1 MKNRS
6 FPWAIIAAAA
16 VAGAGLAGVAS
27 YVNTHSPKPVDV
39 STHEQPGEVVATN
52 ASNSQDDG
60 QKPTEA
66 NNAPVTEKADKAE
79 ALTKALKAK
88 NYGEFR
94 VLRVTL
100 EDKGNA
106 VIDMNERLLQ
116 GMGSEA
122 EADFIDTVK
131 TAMAKFDDVNTF
143 QIRVDGEILK
153 SLSHFEM
160 LEPVP
165 VR

>member
-52 ASNSQDDG
+52 ASNQDDN
-60 QKPTEA
+60 QQSNEA
-66 NNAPVTEKADKAE
+66 SNTPVVERIDKAE
-79 ALTKALKAK
+79 ALTKALNAK

-94 VLRVTL
+94 VLKVTV
-100 EDKGNA
+100 EEKGNA
-106 VIDMNERLLQ
+106 IIDMNNRLLQ

-131 TAMAKFDDVNTF
+131 SAMAQFKDVNTF

>member
-6 FPWAIIAAAA
+6 FPWAIIAFAA

-52 ASNSQDDG
+52 APNHRDD
-60 QKPTEA
+60 QKSTEA
-66 NNAPVTEKADKAE
+66 NNVPVVEPIDKAE
-79 ALTKALKAK
+79 ALSKALKAK

-94 VLRVTL
+94 VLRVTV

-106 VIDMNERLLQ
+106 IIDMNNRLLQ

-131 TAMAKFDDVNTF
+131 SAMAQFKDVNTF

-160 LEPVP
+160 LDPVP